1 MMNYFKKNKILT
13 WIIIILLATNIST
26 IATILYNNN
35 LNKENS
41 QSSEEIVIPDSGLG
55 RFFREELDLTMDQ
68 HRQFRSFSQDYHI
81 DASKIAKQLQKKRS
95 EMLNKLSTEN
105 PDTNNLY
112 QIADEIGLLHRELK
126 HLTIEHYLDLKNIC
140 NEQQRAGLFKVFKTM
155 HNSKWELKCRKD
167 TSRARVKGYRKFKN
181 Q

>member
-1 MMNYFKKNKILT
+1 MMSYFKQNKILT

-35 LNKENS
+35 LNQKNS

-55 RFFREELDLTMDQ
+55 RFFREELNLTMDQ
-68 HRQFRSFSQDYHI
+68 HRQFRSFRQDYQK
-81 DASKIAKQLQKKRS
+81 DASKIDKQLQKKRS
-95 EMLNKLSTEN
+95 EMLNELSSVN

-112 QIADEIGLLHRELK
+112 QIANEIGLLHRELK
-126 HLTIEHYLDLKNIC
+126 HLTIEYYLNLKNIC
-140 NEQQRAGLFKVFKTM
+140 NEQQRDDLFKVFKTM
-155 HNSKWELKCRKD
+155 HNSKWELKCSKD
-167 TSRARVKGYRKFKN
+167 TSRTRMQGYRKFKN